1 MPFYCSG
8 ICSSQCCILKGFNLI
23 RPLQTSGWL
32 QLALYVVAL
41 AAITKPMGLY
51 LMQALDVNGK
61 TWFDREL
68 RPLERLTY
76 RLMGVNSDREHDWKQ
91 YTFAM
96 LLFSLVSCLFTYA
109 ILRLQ
114 HLLPLNPQGF
124 AALSPDL
131 AFNTAVSF
139 TTNTNW
145 QSYGGESTMSYLS
158 QMVALTIHNF
168 TSAATGIAFAAA
180 LVRGLARH
188 SAKTLGNFWVDLVR
202 TTYYLL
208 LPICVVF
215 AVFLVSQG
223 MIQNFRPYTKAKLT
237 ESFIIQVPKVDEKGQ
252 PVTTNVAVVVQAPK
266 LDAQSKPVLANGG
279 AVMVDVPQ
287 LDAKGQPL
295 MTNLPVMVDQ
305 KVEEQT
311 IVQGPM
317 ASQVAIKMLGT
328 NGGGYVNANAA
339 HPFENP
345 TPLSN
350 FLQMLSIFA
359 IGSGLTYYL
368 GRMTKNQAHGWAVW
382 SAMTALFL
390 AGVLVAWWAESAGNP
405 IHQHL
410 GISVADGNLEGKE
423 VRFGIFNSA
432 LFATITTDAS
442 CGAVNSMH
450 DSFTALGGLVPLFN
464 IQLGEI
470 IFGGVGAGLYGMLVF
485 VVLAVFIAGLMVGR
499 TPEYLG
505 KKIQSYDVKMAMLA
519 LLVLC
524 LSILGFSAWAAV
536 SQWGLTGLNNSGPH
550 GLSEILYA
558 FSSGTGNNG
567 SAFAGLTANT
577 PCYNTTLGL
586 AMLIG
591 RFLMIIPIMALA
603 GSLVQKKIAPPSAGT
618 FPVSGGTFVVL
629 LLGTVLLIGAL
640 NFLPVLALGPIVE
653 HFLTLQGKLF

>member
-1 MPFYCSG
+1 M
-8 ICSSQCCILKGFNLI
+8 
-23 RPLQTSGWL
+23 QTSGWL
-32 QLALYVVAL
+32 QLLLYVVAL

-51 LMQALDVNGK
+51 LMRVLDADGR
-61 TWFDREL
+61 TWFDPVL

-76 RLMGVNSDREHDWKQ
+76 RLMGVDSSKEHDWKQ
-91 YTFAM
+91 YTLAM

-114 HLLPLNPQGF
+114 HVLPLNPQAFG
-124 AALSPDL
+124 AVSPDL

-145 QSYGGESTMSYLS
+145 QNYSGESTMSYLS
-158 QMVALTIHNF
+158 QMVRLAIHNF
-168 TSAATGIAFAAA
+168 ASAAVGIALAAA
-180 LVRGLARH
+180 LVRGIARH

-202 TTYYLL
+202 ITDFLL

-223 MIQNFRPYTKAKLT
+223 MIQNFKPYTKAKLV
-237 ESFIIQVPKVDEKGQ
+237 EPYKISVEKKNDKGET
-252 PVTTNVAVVVQAPK
+252 VLGA
-266 LDAQSKPVLANGG
+266 DGKPV
-279 AVMVDVPQ
+279 MEEQ
-287 LDAKGQPL
+287 
-295 MTNLPVMVDQ
+295 T
-305 KVEEQT
+305 VEEQA

-317 ASQVAIKMLGT
+317 ASQVAVKILGT
-328 NGGGYVNANAA
+328 NGGGYANANAA

-350 FLQMLSIFA
+350 FLQMLSIFS
-359 IGSGLTYYL
+359 IGTGLTYHL

-382 SAMTALFL
+382 SAMMVLFL
-390 AGVLVAWWAESAGNP
+390 SGVLLCWWAENKGNP
-405 IHQHL
+405 IHQQL
-410 GISVADGNLEGKE
+410 GIAAADGNMEGKE

-432 LFATITTDAS
+432 LFATVTTDAS

-450 DSFTALGGLVPLFN
+450 DSFTPSGGFVPLFN

-470 IFGGVGAGLYGMLVF
+470 VIGGVGAGLYGMLVF

-505 KKIQSYDVKMAMLA
+505 KKIQAYEVKMAMLS
-519 LLVLC
+519 LLILSI
-524 LSILGFSAWAAV
+524 SILGFSAWSAV
-536 SQWGLTGLNNSGPH
+536 SQWGLAGLNNNGPH

-558 FSSGTGNNG
+558 YSSANGNNG

-577 PCYNTTLGL
+577 PWYNTTLGI

-591 RFLMIIPIMALA
+591 RFLMIVPSLAMA
-603 GSLVQKKIAPPSAGT
+603 GPLVK
-618 FPVSGGTFVVL
+618 
-629 LLGTVLLIGAL
+629 
-640 NFLPVLALGPIVE
+640 
-653 HFLTLQGKLF
+653 